1 MIEKLRAKWEKSGL
15 KSWTAGKI
23 HLSRGKKLALDL
35 VIIVLAGGWLWG
47 LAGCPLPTVEMGFRR
62 LERQYLLP
70 RSEVAYQIGFW
81 SFGGGGDI
89 KSRDGTYLSVF
100 EPLVVGVT
108 GGRAYSVTLRR
119 PGWHDV
125 SVISLGEGPAPV
137 PLNGTVARV
146 PEPGRTWMS
155 GCNLLFLR
163 VPQETVRAELDMD
176 ARFWDDEH
184 FTRRV
189 QEGLC
194 LEDGVWLFSLEP
206 PEGGY
211 PGDWYEG
218 ATYTLR
224 LYREDGGLLLERSG
238 IIEIC

>member
-47 LAGCPLPTVEMGFRR
+47 LAGCPLPTVEMEFRR

-194 LEDGVWLFSLEP
+194 LEDGVWLFPLES
-206 PEGGY
+206 PEGGWS
-211 PGDWYEG
+211 GDWYEG
-218 ATYTLR
+218 AAYTLR
-224 LYREDGGLLLERSG
+224 LYREDGTLLLGQSG
-238 IIEIC
+238 TVRES

>member
-47 LAGCPLPTVEMGFRR
+47 LAGCPLPTVEMEFRR

-100 EPLVVGVT
+100 EPLIVGVT
-108 GGRAYSVTLRR
+108 EDRGYSGTLRR
-119 PGWHDV
+119 PGGHDMT
-125 SVISLGEGPAPV
+125 VISLGEGPAPV

-163 VPQETVRAELDMD
+163 VPQETARAELDVD
-176 ARFWDDEH
+176 ATLWDDER
-184 FTRRV
+184 FTRRA
-189 QEGLC
+189 QKGLC

>member
-1 MIEKLRAKWEKSGL
+1 MIEKLRARWEKSRL
-15 KSWTAGKI
+15 KSWTAGKV
-23 HLSRGKKLALDL
+23 HLSRGKKLALNL
-35 VIIVLAGGWLWG
+35 AIMILAGGWLWG
-47 LAGCPLPTVEMGFRR
+47 LAGCPLPTVEMEFRR
-62 LERQYLLP
+62 LERQYLLS
-70 RSEVAYQIGFW
+70 RSEVAYRSRFW
-81 SFGGGGDI
+81 SASGVGEI
-89 KSRDGTYLSVF
+89 QSRDGTYLSVF
-100 EPLVVGVT
+100 EPFAVGMT
-108 GGRAYSVTLRR
+108 EDRAYSVTLYW
-119 PGWHDV
+119 PGRHHIT
-125 SVISLGEGPAPV
+125 VIPLGEGPAPV
-137 PLNGTVARV
+137 PVNSVIARV

-194 LEDGVWLFSLEP
+194 LEDGVWLISLEP

>member
-47 LAGCPLPTVEMGFRR
+47 LAGCPLPTVEMEFRR

-100 EPLVVGVT
+100 DPFVVGVAQN
-108 GGRAYSVTLRR
+108 RVYSVTLDR
-119 PGWHDV
+119 PGRQV
-125 SVISLGEGPAPV
+125 LGVFPLGEGPAPV
-137 PLNGTVARV
+137 PINGVIAWV
-146 PEPGRTWMS
+146 PEPGRTRMS
-155 GCNLLFLR
+155 GCNLLFLQI
-163 VPQETVRAELDMD
+163 PGETARAELDVD
-176 ARFWDDEH
+176 ATLWDDER
-184 FTRRV
+184 FTRRA
-189 QEGLC
+189 QKGLC
-194 LEDGVWLFSLEP
+194 LEDGVWLLSLEP

-218 ATYTLR
+218 AMYTLR
-224 LYREDGGLLLERSG
+224 LYREDGGLLLERNG
-238 IIEIC
+238 VIEIC

>member
-1 MIEKLRAKWEKSGL
+1 MIEKLRGKWEKSGL

-47 LAGCPLPTVEMGFRR
+47 LAGCPLPTVEMEFRR

>member
-47 LAGCPLPTVEMGFRR
+47 LAGCPLPTVEMEFRR

-155 GCNLLFLR
+155 GCNLLFSGS
-163 VPQETVRAELDMD
+163 
-176 ARFWDDEH
+176 
-184 FTRRV
+184 RR
-189 QEGLC
+189 
-194 LEDGVWLFSLEP
+194 
-206 PEGGY
+206 
-211 PGDWYEG
+211 
-218 ATYTLR
+218 R
-224 LYREDGGLLLERSG
+224 RSG
-238 IIEIC
+238 RNWIWTPDFGMMSILPAASRRDSAWRTACGCFPWNHRREATLGTGTRGRRIPFGCTGRMEGSFWSGAAS

>member
-1 MIEKLRAKWEKSGL
+1 MKKAWQILWARRPRLGRRGRTVRNL
-15 KSWTAGKI
+15 V
-23 HLSRGKKLALDL
+23 LS
-35 VIIVLAGGWLWG
+35 IVLATMVRGQYS
-47 LAGCPLPTVEMGFRR
+47 CPLPTVEMEFRR

-70 RSEVAYQIGFW
+70 RSEVAYQSGFW
-81 SFGGGGDI
+81 SSGGGGDI

-100 EPLVVGVT
+100 EPLIVGVT
-108 GGRAYSVTLRR
+108 EDRGYSVTLRR
-119 PGWHDV
+119 PGGHDMT
-125 SVISLGEGPAPV
+125 VISLGEGPAPV
-137 PLNGTVARV
+137 PVNGTVARV

-163 VPQETVRAELDMD
+163 VPQETARAELDVD
-176 ARFWDDEH
+176 ATLWDDER
-184 FTRRV
+184 FTRRA

-218 ATYTLR
+218 AMYTLR
-224 LYREDGGLLLERSG
+224 LYREDGGLLLERNG
-238 IIEIC
+238 VIEIC